1 MTIDEFLL
9 LNETDQGIAVWEGVF
24 MTERIYKGMTV
35 QLYAVGDFY
44 AELWYNARQNR
55 TVRIRPFSTR
65 RLPESYWKKI
75 SLTQIAE
82 LLQ

>member
-1 MTIDEFLL
+1 MTIGEFAL

-24 MTERIYKGMTV
+24 ITERVYKGMTV
-35 QLYAVGDFY
+35 QLYAVSDFY
-44 AELWYNARQNR
+44 VELWYNARQNR

-75 SLTQIAE
+75 SLTGIAE
-82 LLQ
+82 LL